1 MIVFTT
7 TVAILGLL
15 STAGW
20 VYMAFYR
27 GWFWK
32 TDVRLTGYAR
42 LRGRWPRVA
51 VIVPARN
58 ESGVLPQT
66 LASLLKQDYPGAFH
80 VYVVDDSSTDS
91 TGDTASN
98 IAQFNGQSNRLTV
111 TKARPLPDG
120 WAGKVWAMQQGLDAT
135 TGFRARYL
143 LLTDADIVHPADS
156 LRKLV
161 SRSVDDDFDIVSV
174 MAKLQTNAGWERFLL
189 PAFVYFFSMLYPFKW
204 VSSASKRT
212 TAAAGG
218 CFLVRRTALDA
229 AGGFRAISDR
239 VIDDCSLARAV
250 RDSGGRSWLGYADGV
265 KSVRGYGSLGE
276 IWRMVTRSA
285 YDQLRYSPLLLVG
298 TVLGLGVLFAAP
310 VLAAVTG
317 AVIVAGD
324 WPGGVAA
331 WTALVSG
338 IAAWEIMSNTYAPV
352 LKMHGLTRERG
363 LLLPFAAIMYLAMTV
378 DAARRHHF
386 GGGTAW
392 KGRRVGRAK
401 AAVAEDE

>member
-27 GWFWK
+27 GWFWR

-98 IAQFNGQSNRLTV
+98 IAQFNELTHKLTV
-111 TKARPLPDG
+111 TKAKPLPDG

-135 TGFRARYL
+135 VGFRARYL

-156 LRKLV
+156 MRKLV
-161 SRSVDDDFDIVSV
+161 SQSVDDEFDIVSV
-174 MAKLQTNAGWERFLL
+174 MAKLPTNAGWERFLL

-218 CFLVRRTALDA
+218 CLLIRRTALDT
-229 AGGFRAISDR
+229 AGGFKAISDR
-239 VIDDCSLARAV
+239 VIDDCSLAKAV

-265 KSVRGYGSLGE
+265 ESVRGYGSLGE

-298 TVLGLGVLFAAP
+298 TLLGLGVLFAAP

-317 AVIVAGD
+317 AVVVAGD

-386 GGGTAW
+386 GGGVAW
-392 KGRRVGRAK
+392 KGRPVVRAK
-401 AAVAEDE
+401 EAETGDE